1 MRETQRP
8 RSQSDRMPR
17 SEAVGEG
24 GVRDIAAAFFTL
36 SALSLVTSAFGA
48 ATSVG
53 DTGTYPVKPI
63 RLLVGFPPGGGNDAL
78 ARLVAPRLAE
88 KLGKPIVID
97 NRPGAGGNLA
107 AELTAKAPADGY
119 TILIASSTHPIAR
132 LLKKDLPYDPQKD
145 FAGVSQLVVYRSL
158 LVVYPG
164 FPGKTVKDLIALAKA
179 KPGQINF
186 SSSGNGTGSHLA
198 GELFKVA
205 AQVDMTHVP
214 YKGGA
219 QAALDVVAGR
229 VETMFSPLV
238 PVLAHIKSRRLRP
251 VAVTS
256 LNRSRLLPELPTIS
270 DSGVPGYEFVS
281 WYGILAP
288 AATPRVIV
296 AKLNQALNDVMRQPE
311 VTQQAHAEDMDVID
325 GTPAQFD
332 QLRSTMVAK
341 WEKIIKATG
350 IEGN

>member
-1 MRETQRP
+1 MMGAT
-8 RSQSDRMPR
+8 SSF
-17 SEAVGEG
+17 
-24 GVRDIAAAFFTL
+24 AAALAVVSL
-36 SALSLVTSAFGA
+36 SFCMSAHGA
-48 ATSVG
+48 ARPDG
-53 DTGTYPVKPI
+53 DAGTYPTKPI

-78 ARLVAPRLAE
+78 ARVVGPRLAE

-107 AELTAKAPADGY
+107 ADMTAKAPADGY
-119 TILIASSTHPIAR
+119 TILIASSTHPIAG

-164 FPGKTVKDLIALAKA
+164 FPGKTVKDLIAAAKA

-186 SSSGNGTGSHLA
+186 VSSGNGTGSHLA

-219 QAALDVVAGR
+219 QAALDLVAGR

-238 PVLAHIKSRRLRP
+238 PVLAHIKAGRLRP

-270 DSGVPGYEFVS
+270 DAGVPGYEFVS

-288 AATPRVIV
+288 AVTPRAVV
-296 AKLNQALNDVMRQPE
+296 SKLNGALNDVMRQPE
-311 VTQQAHAEDMDVID
+311 VTERAHAEDMDVMD
-325 GTPAQFD
+325 TTPAQFD
-332 QLRSTMVAK
+332 QVRRAMIVK
-341 WEKIIKATG
+341 WDKIIKATG
-350 IEGN
+350 IEGS